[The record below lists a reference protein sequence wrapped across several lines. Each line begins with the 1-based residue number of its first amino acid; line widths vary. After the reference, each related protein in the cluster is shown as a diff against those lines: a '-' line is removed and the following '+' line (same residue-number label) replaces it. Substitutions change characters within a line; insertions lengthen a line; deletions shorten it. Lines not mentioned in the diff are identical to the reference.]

1 MNNVKLASCA
11 AGSAAADTVAYNER
25 RHKLI
30 VNNTSATAGTY
41 TLGSSGNLAIGGSE
55 TIILEGYI
63 GAAGTSTNVKLVEL
77 T

>member
-1 MNNVKLASCA
+1 MNNVKIASCA
-11 AGSAAADTVAYNER
+11 AGSTAANNVVYNER

-30 VNNTSATAGTY
+30 INNTSASSGTY
-41 TLGSSGNLAIGGSE
+41 TLDSSGNLAIGGSE

-63 GAAGTSTNVKLVEL
+63 GAAGTSANVKLVEL